1 MASDSGRGSLLE
13 RGILIEWLSA
23 VWMGIEAIAAALAG
37 VLAHSIALI
46 TFGADG
52 VIELVAGGAR
62 DGVPDEPAKAW

>member
-1 MASDSGRGSLLE
+1 MASDGRGSLLE
-13 RGILIEWLSA
+13 A